1 MTSKIIESLREDMAL
16 LYKIGAID
24 KATLRGFDEICPAP
38 VKASPCADDNAKTV
52 PKTQD

>member
-16 LYKIGAID
+16 MYKVGAID

-38 VKASPCADDNAKTV
+38 VKESPRADDNAKTV
-52 PKTQD
+52 HKPQD